1 MKKLFPL
8 LLLCVFNT
16 HAVDLQKAS
25 QELQKSY
32 LEANEK
38 LNKQQDAIFSERQSL
53 LTEMDSQKNEL
64 KSLGSQNLDE
74 EIAKVQKELEAIT
87 LEIETFE
94 QEIETFQSTVSEQ
107 RRQFETLL
115 TQRENDQNQKAYQAW
130 DQALEQKNYQ
140 DALSA
145 NFDLSKAIMAD
156 GLKIHLSQGKVADSQ
171 GLVQEAEVLALGR
184 AKYYYRLDQLS
195 GIGTQKRN
203 SIYPQITTVAGTDQA
218 FADFEKNA
226 SFSLNIDF
234 SHGLVFKDSAKKKTM
249 QDHLKAGGI
258 MVYPL
263 LLLGAICILIA
274 LYKFIQLFSIRS
286 QYDDKVIKLITLLKE
301 GKSEEAEEYVSTLKK
316 PIRALLSEA
325 LKYKDAPREDLEELL
340 NETILSEL
348 PRLDRLMHIL
358 SVSAGAA
365 PLMGLLGT
373 VMGIIKTF
381 EMIGIYGTADTNQLS
396 LGISE
401 ALVTTEVGLVVAIP
415 TLITYALLNRRLRSI
430 VSNLEKASL
439 SFINGLRAE

>member
-1 MKKLFPL
+1 MKKVILVLVLF
-8 LLLCVFNT
+8 LCNT
-16 HAVDLQKAS
+16 YAVDLQKAS
-25 QELQKSY
+25 EQLQSKY
-32 LEANEK
+32 LEANKTLSSLQE
-38 LNKQQDAIFSERQSL
+38 DIFSQRQTL
-53 LTEMDSQKNEL
+53 LSDIDAAKNEL
-64 KSLGSQNLDE
+64 NALAVQSLDE
-74 EIAKVQKELEAIT
+74 EIKALQDELSNSILAIEELENET
-87 LEIETFE
+87 ELFQDGLLEN
-94 QEIETFQSTVSEQ
+94 
-107 RRQFETLL
+107 RRQFESLL
-115 TQRENDQNQKAYQAW
+115 SQGEIEEVEEALQSW
-130 DQALEQKNYQ
+130 DQSLEKKSFQEALVQSLE
-140 DALSA
+140 LSQSIMSKG
-145 NFDLSKAIMAD
+145 FEIHLSKA
-156 GLKIHLSQGKVADSQ
+156 KVADDK
-171 GLVQEAEVLALGR
+171 GLIKEAEVLAIGR
-184 AKYYYRLDQLS
+184 AKNYYRLDQLS
-195 GIGTQKRN
+195 GIGTHKSD
-203 SIYPQITTVAGTDQA
+203 SIYPQITAIESSKHAFDDFAQNGTC
-218 FADFEKNA
+218 
-226 SFSLNIDF
+226 SLNLDF
-234 SHGLVFKDSAKKKTM
+234 SNGLVFKDSAKKKTI

-274 LYKFIQLFSIRS
+274 LYKFVQLFSIRS
-286 QYDDKVIKLITLLKE
+286 QYDDKVIKLIILLKE
-301 GKSEEAEEYVSTLKK
+301 GKKEEAEAYVSTLKK

-401 ALVTTEVGLVVAIP
+401 ALVTTEVGLIVAIP
-415 TLITYALLNRRLRSI
+415 TLITYSLLNRRLRSI

-439 SFINGLRAE
+439 SFINGLRA